1 MIQQA
6 YYTPKFAAE
15 AHLEA
20 ASRTPLALMRA
31 VFNYFRQGWDD
42 NLPYAEVVGKSG
54 SYLG

>member
-15 AHLEA
+15 AQAQA
-20 ASRTPLALMRA
+20 ANNKPLALMRA
-31 VFNYFRQGWDD
+31 VFNYFRNGWDD

>member
-15 AHLEA
+15 ARA
-20 ASRTPLALMRA
+20 QATNNKPLALMRA
-31 VFNYFRQGWDD
+31 VFNYFRNGWDD